1 MTAQQLYLIQKVDIK
16 ILDLQKEQ
24 DTINAKLLSSPI
36 LQRADATFKS
46 ATNVYN
52 DLVASQDRAQHESDT
67 LNSKI
72 AETDSRLYSGRVT
85 NPKEL
90 SDLADDLK
98 QLRKRQETSD
108 DQLLRIMDKVERMQV
123 RLAQAEKD
131 LELQTDLA
139 KQQSAADRLRLG
151 EIGIA
156 LDKLSG
162 ERAAAIK
169 QVDPTELN
177 IYDQLMSTKGN
188 TAVAEVHVGRCTECK
203 IMVSSS
209 DSRRA
214 HTGKELVHCSS
225 CGRILLS

>member
-1 MTAQQLYLIQKVDIK
+1 MTAQQLYLLQKVDTR
-16 ILDLQKEQ
+16 ILKLQQER
-24 DTINAKLLSSPI
+24 DTINAKLLSSSI
-36 LQRADATFKS
+36 LQRADATFKA
-46 ATNVYN
+46 ATSVYN
-52 DLVASQDRAQHESDT
+52 ELVASQDKAQHESDALT
-67 LNSKI
+67 SKI
-72 AETDSRLYSGRVT
+72 TETDSRLYSGRVT

-90 SDLADDLK
+90 TDLTDDLK
-98 QLRKRQETSD
+98 QLRARQETTD
-108 DQLLRIMDKVERMQV
+108 DQLLKIMDKVERMEV
-123 RLAQAEKD
+123 RLRQAEKD
-131 LELQTDLA
+131 LELQTNLT
-139 KQQSAADRLRLG
+139 KQQSSEDRLRLD
-151 EIGIA
+151 EIGVV

-169 QVDPTELN
+169 QVDATELN